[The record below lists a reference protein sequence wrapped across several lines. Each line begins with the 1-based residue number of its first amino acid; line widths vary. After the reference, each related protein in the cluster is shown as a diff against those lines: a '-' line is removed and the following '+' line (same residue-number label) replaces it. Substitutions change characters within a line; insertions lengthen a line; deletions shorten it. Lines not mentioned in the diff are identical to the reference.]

1 MLKNWIRK
9 VASYF
14 FSPFF
19 ILNCRRAGNK
29 GRLRDIKN
37 QHCVFTCPLMPTSFF
52 FFLFLVSS
60 AVEAVH
66 GSSSAWCRGQT
77 ELKRSGLEAQFCSWQ
92 GLWEVMGWVGEGKRS
107 KWVVRGGRLP
117 CHPKEPADLEVGGRW
132 GKRERSRL
140 RLQLVSEQTEN
151 PETPISRGLFPP
163 IYIFLVTIELEHNI
177 LVLIIFKSG
186 RRPLEACADCA
197 HFCAWL
203 PQTTPWSEQCNC
215 HSLIYHKMSAPVIA
229 GCEIIFNFL

>member
-1 MLKNWIRK
+1 MYLH
-9 VASYF
+9 VLSCQHLF
-14 FSPFF
+14 FF
-19 ILNCRRAGNK
+19 
-29 GRLRDIKN
+29 
-37 QHCVFTCPLMPTSFF
+37 SFF
-52 FFLFLVSS
+52 FFLSPLQLKPCTGAAQHGVVVRRSWKGVASRPSS
-60 AVEAVH
+60 VP
-66 GSSSAWCRGQT
+66 GRGCG
-77 ELKRSGLEAQFCSWQ
+77 RW
-92 GLWEVMGWVGEGKRS
+92 WGWVGEGKRS

-163 IYIFLVTIELEHNI
+163 IYIFLVTIELEHII